1 MGLAAVTTIGAATI
15 SRAPARIYIK
25 VAMAAVIAWF
35 IIFQAA
41 VFTVLTTM
49 VNPLIITTF
58 THTSTIVLTLISV
71 VALLP

>member
-1 MGLAAVTTIGAATI
+1 
-15 SRAPARIYIK
+15 
-25 VAMAAVIAWF
+25 MAAVIAWF

-49 VNPLIITTF
+49 VNPLIITIF
-58 THTSTIVLTLISV
+58 THTSTMVLTLISV